1 MNQLVDHLADEV
13 RSAWRFRWIA
23 FGVAGA
29 VAVLGWLLVFSLP
42 DRYESSARVFV
53 DTRTAIKPVIKD
65 LSIEQDVNAQLN
77 FVRQSLLAGA
87 QLRKIAEQTGV
98 LLPTVVSPSEQARVL
113 KKLADGVT
121 LEVRSAGENPKDDSA
136 GSIYS
141 VSYQDQDR

>member
-1 MNQLVDHLADEV
+1 MNQLVDHLTEEL

-23 FGVAGA
+23 FAVAGA

-87 QLRKIAEQTGV
+87 QRRRESQGRQRGQHLQHF
-98 LLPTVVSPSEQARVL
+98 LPGPGSRAQPARGRDPVEHAGRTDPVRQAR
-113 KKLADGVT
+113 G
-121 LEVRSAGENPKDDSA
+121 
-136 GSIYS
+136 
-141 VSYQDQDR
+141 